1 MVPASHRRG
10 FVGAEQLAAVR
21 SFFDAEA
28 AGYAR
33 GRAQQYSFAVQRD
46 LVLEL
51 LPDRPGRV
59 LDAGCGPAVMAEPL
73 LARGAEIWGVDAS
86 EEMIRLGQEQ
96 LAAHP
101 SRPRVH
107 LRTGTL
113 EALEFADGAFDSAIA
128 MGVLE
133 YVEDRPRALAE
144 LRRVLR
150 PGGVLVL
157 TVPSGVSAYHLV
169 RGAWMRSLSALRRA
183 ARRPQPVSERLAVR
197 RCVPWLL
204 DRELARSGLVKLDA
218 RFCNFILFPLHELT
232 PAASLALNERLAGL
246 VDHPLGAWLGA
257 QYVVQ
262 AMKR

>member
-1 MVPASHRRG
+1 MLPAPLRRAA
-10 FVGAEQLAAVR
+10 AEQHDAVR

-28 AGYAR
+28 AEYAR
-33 GRAQQYSFAVQRD
+33 GRARQHSFAVQRE

-73 LARGAEIWGVDAS
+73 LERGAEVWAVDAS
-86 EEMIRLGQEQ
+86 EEMIRLGGER

-101 SRPRVH
+101 ARRRVH

-113 EALEFADGAFDSAIA
+113 EGLEFADGSFDAAIA

-133 YVEDRPRALAE
+133 YVPDRLRALAE

-157 TVPSGVSAYHLV
+157 TIPSGISAYHLA
-169 RGAWMRSLSALRRA
+169 RNAWTGSLAALRRA
-183 ARRPQPVSERLAVR
+183 ARRPSRDPYPVAVR

-204 DRELARSGLVKLDA
+204 DREIARAGLVKLES
-218 RFCNFILFPLHELT
+218 RFCNFIVFPLHELA
-232 PAASLALNERLAGL
+232 PGASLALNEKLATL
-246 VDHPLGAWLGA
+246 ADHPLGAWLGT